1 MEPWI
6 LVTLAASAV
15 QTLRFLLQKRLKGI
29 GLSTAGATF
38 SRFLYAAPLATAG
51 AAGLTVAAG
60 GGLPGLRPEF
70 WAFAIAGG
78 LGQIIGTFCTVA
90 LFSERSF
97 AVGIAFTKTETLL
110 VAGFSVLL
118 LGEAV
123 SALGLVAILI
133 GVAGV
138 LMLSRGVA
146 AAGFLRGLFS
156 RAMALGLLA
165 GALLGVA
172 AVGYRGAVLAVEG
185 GDVLLRAVVALALV
199 TGFQTLA
206 MAPWLI
212 WREPGQIG
220 LVLRHWRATAPVG
233 LTGVAGSFGW
243 FVAFG
248 LQHAAYVRALGQV
261 ELLFGLLVSILW
273 FRERATLTEAGGMA
287 LLLISLV
294 MIILAA

>member
-1 MEPWI
+1 MELWI
-6 LVTLAASAV
+6 FVTLAASAV

-29 GLSTAGATF
+29 GLSTGGATF
-38 SRFLYAAPLATAG
+38 SRFLFAAPLAAL
-51 AAGLTVAAG
+51 AALALIWVSGD
-60 GGLPGLRPEF
+60 GLPGLRPGF

-97 AVGIAFTKTETLL
+97 AVGIAFTKSETLL
-110 VAGFSVLL
+110 VAAFSALI

-138 LMLSRGVA
+138 LWLSRIA

-185 GDVLLRAVVALALV
+185 GDVLLRAVVALTLV
-199 TGFQTLA
+199 TGFQTLV
-206 MAPWLI
+206 MALWLF
-212 WREPGQIG
+212 WREPGQMA

-233 LTGVAGSFGW
+233 ATGVAGSLGW

-248 LQHAAYVRALGQV
+248 LQHAAYVRALAQV
-261 ELLFGLLVSILW
+261 ELLFGLMVSVFW
-273 FRERATLTEAGGMA
+273 FRERASRTEAGGMA